1 MAWGGQNSPEK
12 APKGQKG
19 PQKFHALDQ
28 FERLTSLR
36 QFQLKKIKPAATVMK
51 KIITCSNNYGTK

>member
-12 APKGQKG
+12 APKGQKK
-19 PQKFHALDQ
+19 PKKFQALDQ

-36 QFQLKKIKPAATVMK
+36 QFQLKKNK
-51 KIITCSNNYGTK
+51 TCSNSYEKNYNLQ